1 MNNNFEKLIEYF
13 LKFPGIGPRQAKRFA
28 LFLAGED
35 KKFVADL
42 GQLISKIKES
52 VRQCPSCYRFYGS
65 VSGGSSQCGICSN
78 LNRDNSILLVVEKD
92 ADLQNIEKS
101 EVYNGRYFVLG
112 GTIPLAN
119 GSAKGGTGGL
129 RFREL
134 FEKVKVLLQSST
146 REAKHLEVILALSA
160 TIEGENT
167 SRYAE
172 KILEPLLS
180 KGGQEIKIT
189 RLGRGLSTGTELE
202 YSDSATIANSLRSR
216 C

>member
-35 KKFVADL
+35 KKFVADI
-42 GQLISKIKES
+42 GQLILKIKES
-52 VRQCPSCYRFYGS
+52 VKQCPSCYRFYGADS
-65 VSGGSSQCGICSN
+65 VRGGAGQCCICSN
-78 LNRDNSILLVVEKD
+78 LNRDNSLLLVVEKD

-101 EVYNGRYFVLG
+101 EVYNGKYFVLG
-112 GTIPLAN
+112 GTISLAN
-119 GSAKGGTGGL
+119 GSAKGMAGGL

-134 FEKVKVLLQSST
+134 FEKVKK
-146 REAKHLEVILALSA
+146 EKPKEIIMALSA
-160 TIEGENT
+160 AIEGENT
-167 SRYAE
+167 SRYVE

-202 YSDSATIANSLRSR
+202 YSDSATIASSLRSR